1 MIELGTVLTALGLA
15 AGGVVWGVRQEGRIN
30 ANAQAMESLVK
41 SVDERH
47 AETNKKLDKL
57 DTKLEDLSLFIVREA
72 RRNGSA
78 DSR

>member
-1 MIELGTVLTALGLA
+1 MIELGTVLAALGLG

-30 ANAQAMESLVK
+30 ANAQAMEALVK
-41 SVDERH
+41 SVDERY